1 MVSKFNLIWKCL
13 FTRRRPVVN
22 SGDSFWGRV
31 TLRLALDPVASSA
44 GEAAPGISQ
53 GTSLVVTNLVCVS
66 FSNLLQFAPR
76 EKKLLQEAT
85 SIRRGRVYSVAKN
98 YVIILYYIIFICR
111 HRYNTKTA
119 YGRIKYN
126 KKQNCVNWTE
136 RLKEH
141 LQLPKTKILS
151 DITWLNWE

>member
-1 MVSKFNLIWKCL
+1 MASKFNLIWKCL

-66 FSNLLQFAPR
+66 FSNLWQFAPR
-76 EKKLLQEAT
+76 EKSYCKK
-85 SIRRGRVYSVAKN
+85 RPVYAVGGYTQS
-98 YVIILYYIIFICR
+98 
-111 HRYNTKTA
+111 
-119 YGRIKYN
+119 
-126 KKQNCVNWTE
+126 Q
-136 RLKEH
+136 
-141 LQLPKTKILS
+141 KIML
-151 DITWLNWE
+151 